1 MKLDGLIQKVSR
13 VVFDHRKV
21 WLAIFSVLTL
31 LFIASASRMVVDAG
45 FNKMVPLKHE
55 YMKVYREYEKVF
67 GSANRV
73 AIALVRKDGDIFDR
87 EYLAKL
93 KALTDD
99 IFLLNG

>member
-1 MKLDGLIQKVSR
+1 MSLDRLIQAVSR
-13 VVFDHRKV
+13 LVFDHSKV
-21 WLAIFSVLTL
+21 LLIVFSILTVL
-31 LFIASASRMVVDAG
+31 FVASASRMVVDAG

-67 GSANRV
+67 GGANRV